1 MKRVSA
7 LFLVLVSCSLLI
19 AGCTGTTPATVL
31 PTIKSTVPVNTP
43 TSDQTEAWQ
52 ADGVIGTGEYPHQAT
67 LGSITVYYRNDAQY
81 LYLALQAQDCSFLA
95 FAVAPKSTMADANF
109 LIGTVSKGTVKVEDQ
124 FGASYHSH
132 TLDTLLGGTN
142 DIVAS
147 GGTQQNGI
155 TIWEAQIPLDS
166 GDKYD
171 IPLKPGQTVS
181 VIVSSR
187 SSDNLTSPHTFVTSG
202 EIKLD

>member
-1 MKRVSA
+1 MKRIAIVLLLLVCGSI
-7 LFLVLVSCSLLI
+7 FLLSCVKK
-19 AGCTGTTPATVL
+19 TRVPQATV
-31 PTIKSTVPVNTP
+31 PTANQAT
-43 TSDQTEAWQ
+43 AWQ
-52 ADGVIGTGEYPHQAT
+52 ADGVISPGEYPHQVVLDA
-67 LGSITVYYRNDAQY
+67 ITVYYRNDAQY

-95 FAVAPKSTMADANF
+95 FAVAPKSTMTDANF
-109 LIGTVSKGTVKVEDQ
+109 LIGSVSKGTVKVEDQ

-155 TIWEAQIPLDS
+155 TTWEAQIPLDS

-181 VIVSSR
+181 VIVSMR
-187 SSDNLTSPHTFVTSG
+187 SSDNLTSPHTFHTSG
-202 EIKLD
+202 VITLD